1 MLEGY
6 RLGERIYWEE
16 KEDAY
21 EGDGLNLYAYCQNN
35 PIVYYDPTGYMGQT
49 NGDGK
54 CKTPDGEK
62 VEDTSRIDSR
72 TLSEQ
77 IKEIQKKTPQQLLQ
91 EGWIDVINPEMAQN
105 TLSRNYQDPKTGLRI
120 RFDPKKPNT
129 TGFEAVDH
137 YHIYNPNYTKKKIDY
152 YFDID
157 GNPVGKGS
165 DPSHI
170 VIQEEQTD

>member
-1 MLEGY
+1 
-6 RLGERIYWEE
+6 
-16 KEDAY
+16 
-21 EGDGLNLYAYCQNN
+21 
-35 PIVYYDPTGYMGQT
+35 MGQT

-54 CKTPDGEK
+54 CKTPDGEDGEK

-91 EGWIDVINPEMAQN
+91 EGWIDITNPEMAQN
-105 TLSRNYQDPKTGLRI
+105 TLSRNYQDPKTGLCI

-137 YHIYNPNYTKKKIDY
+137 YHIYNPNYTKKKVDY

-157 GNPVGKGS
+157 GNPVGRGS